1 MDIINVVFTAL
12 SEIMTG
18 VVGVIS
24 NAFTGVVSLWYT
36 APSGSNGTGQLTLLG
51 VLSLIAFVFGIVW
64 LAIKFIGSMI
74 SLKTAR

>member
-1 MDIINVVFTAL
+1 MDIINVVFGAL

-24 NAFTGVVSLWYT
+24 NAFSGVVSLWYT
-36 APSGSNGTGQLTLLG
+36 APSGSNSTGQLTLLG